1 MEVILRETIANVGR
15 AGEIVKVKSGYARNY
30 LLPKGLAYPATAA
43 NKRRV
48 EAEAVRRAQ
57 RSAAELGD
65 AELLAEKLAAVSIEF
80 TVKAG
85 EGDKLFGSITSADIA
100 AKLAEKGYT
109 IDKRAIELDEP
120 IKMIGIYKVPI
131 RLYSEVKAEVRVWV
145 VKEE

>member
-48 EAEAVRRAQ
+48 EGEAVRRAQ

-100 AKLAEKGYT
+100 EKLAEKGYT

>member
-48 EAEAVRRAQ
+48 ETEAVRRAQ

>member
-30 LLPKGLAYPATAA
+30 LLPKGLAYPATAT

-100 AKLAEKGYT
+100 EKLAEKGYT

>member
-85 EGDKLFGSITSADIA
+85 EGDKLFGSITSADVA

>member
-1 MEVILRETIANVGR
+1 MEVILRETVANVGR

-57 RSAAELGD
+57 QSAAEKGD
-65 AELLAEKLAAVSIEF
+65 AEVLAEKLASASVEF

-100 AKLAEKGYT
+100 GRLAEQGYT
-109 IDKRAIELDEP
+109 IDKRVIELDEP
-120 IKMIGIYKVPI
+120 IKMIGIYKVPV
-131 RLYSEVKAEVRVWV
+131 RLHPEVKAEVRVWV

>member
-1 MEVILRETIANVGR
+1 MEVILRETITNVGR

-30 LLPKGLAYPATAA
+30 LLPKGLAYPATTA

-57 RSAAELGD
+57 RSAAEIGD
-65 AELLAEKLAAVSIEF
+65 AELLAEKLAAVSVEF

-100 AKLAEKGYT
+100 GKLAEQGYT
-109 IDKRAIELDEP
+109 IDKRVIELDEP

-131 RLYSEVKAEVRVWV
+131 RLHSEVKAEVRVWV

>member
-1 MEVILRETIANVGR
+1 MEVILRETIDKVGH
-15 AGEIVKVKSGYARNY
+15 AGEIVKVKNGYARNF

-57 RSAAELGD
+57 LSAAERGD
-65 AELLAEKLAAVSIEF
+65 AEALAARLAGISAEF
-80 TVKAG
+80 SVKAG
-85 EGDKLFGSITSADIA
+85 EGDKLFGSITSGDIA
-100 AKLAEKGYT
+100 EKLRELGYE
-109 IDKRAIELDEP
+109 IDKRIIELEEP

-131 RLYSEVKAEVRVWV
+131 RLHPEVKAELRVWV

>member
-1 MEVILRETIANVGR
+1 MEVILRETIESLGR
-15 AGEIVKVKSGYARNY
+15 AGEIVKVKAGYARNF
-30 LLPKGLAYPATAA
+30 LLPKGLAYPATAG

-48 EAEAVRRAQ
+48 EGEAVQRAQ
-57 RSAAELGD
+57 RSAAEKGD
-65 AELLAEKLAAVSIEF
+65 AEVLAEKLATVSVEF

-100 AKLAEKGYT
+100 GKLLDQGYT
-109 IDKRAIELDEP
+109 IDKRVVELDEP

-131 RLYSEVKAEVRVWV
+131 RIHPEVKAEVRVWV

>member
-15 AGEIVKVKSGYARNY
+15 AGEIVKVKTGYARNY
-30 LLPKGLAYPATAA
+30 LLPQGLAYPATPG

-48 EAEAVRRAQ
+48 EGEALQRAQ
-57 RSAAELGD
+57 RSAAEKSD
-65 AELLAEKLAAVSIEF
+65 AELLAEKLATVSVEF

-100 AKLAEKGYT
+100 GKLADQGYT
-109 IDKRAIELDEP
+109 IDKRVIELDEP

-131 RLYSEVKAEVRVWV
+131 RLHPEVKAEIRVWV